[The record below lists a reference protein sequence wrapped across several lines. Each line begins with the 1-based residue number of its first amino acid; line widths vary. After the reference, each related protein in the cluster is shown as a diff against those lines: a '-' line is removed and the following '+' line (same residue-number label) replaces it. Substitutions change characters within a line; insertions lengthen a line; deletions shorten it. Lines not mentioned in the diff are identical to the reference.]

1 MSRIVEQTKWLNIV
15 VTVTMVQSWV
25 RQKPANLAV
34 VQNVYPL
41 IGANMKILIPFT
53 GGINSTYSM
62 WKWLTE
68 TDDEIIARYGID
80 KWYPSYADKNHNNE
94 ELIRVQEIVLYL
106 KSKVRDF
113 TFEVT
118 EWPVEYNS
126 DIQPIRPGFKVGTI
140 DVGRLFP
147 RYDGMGSW
155 AKELKPDAI
164 VVGVSLENTSFDCG
178 YGTLRRL
185 IEEAKVDI
193 YLAGYPELT
202 PVPQGDAFD
211 WDDISSKMIGR
222 WEQFEYIPK
231 ELRDM
236 SIKCN
241 LNTCTNTKCRDCAY
255 QRTYNRFVS
264 EGKTG
269 RDFDLYCAKHGSY
282 GAWRYEADPETYR
295 YRGRIDKPFENLL
308 YLSYTDDK

>member
-1 MSRIVEQTKWLNIV
+1 VEQTKWLSIV
-15 VTVTMVQSWV
+15 VTVAMVESWV
-25 RQKPANLAV
+25 RQKSANLVV

-106 KSKVRDF
+106 KSEVRDF

-118 EWPVEYNS
+118 EWPSNYVREEH
-126 DIQPIRPGFKVGTI
+126 PIRTGFKMGTW
-140 DVGRLFP
+140 DVGKVRP
-147 RYDGMGSW
+147 RYEGYAKWQNETKTDGISIG
-155 AKELKPDAI
+155 L
-164 VVGVSLENTSFDCG
+164 SLENTGHDCG
-178 YGTLRRL
+178 YNILRSVV
-185 IEEAKVDI
+185 EKNGMDI
-193 YLAGYPELT
+193 YLGGMPDLT
-202 PVPQGDAFD
+202 PVPQGDDFD

-264 EGKTG
+264 GGKTG

-282 GAWRYEADPETYR
+282 GPWRYEADPETYL
-295 YRGRIDKPFENLL
+295 YRGRIDNPSENLL
-308 YLSYTDDK
+308 YLSYTDSINK